1 MEDDSGAA
9 REMGMREMI
18 PSPRTLS
25 ITTVGDQQRGFALLA
40 VLILSG
46 LCMLMITQITY
57 RHQLEKSAN
66 MKSLIQDQTILLALS
81 AESWARKLL
90 LDDVEDNQFDSLEDT
105 WAQPLPVLPV
115 EGGYLSGCIRDLQ
128 GRFNLNNL
136 ESYDTDS
143 WNDEL
148 ASLFSSDLDA
158 YLNLLA
164 ILELDSSEI
173 RAAVIV
179 DWTDADTEA
188 LIPGSLEDAEYSLE
202 EPSRLSANQY
212 MVSLDELAGLPSY
225 SSADVL
231 KLYPYLT
238 ALPGRIPVNVNTATM
253 ELLMA
258 LSSAMDRFVVEEIL
272 LERPFETLDDFYTF
286 VAQSTGYMSEAEM
299 REQLPPNMISTDSE
313 YFELLTSVNLLD
325 QQIKMR
331 SLIQRQGG
339 NASVFSREF
348 QSVPVVLSDTDDDVV
363 STFDCYTLIPEEDES

>member
-1 MEDDSGAA
+1 
-9 REMGMREMI
+9 MI
-18 PSPRTLS
+18 HSPSIGGRK
-25 ITTVGDQQRGFALLA
+25 GRDQQQGFALLA

-46 LCMLMITQITY
+46 LCMLMISQITY

-66 MKSLIQDQTILLALS
+66 MKSLLQDQTILLALS

-90 LDDVEDNQFDSLEDT
+90 LDDAEENQLDSLEDT

-136 ESYDTDS
+136 ERYDTDS

-164 ILELDSSEI
+164 ILELDSNEV

-179 DWTDADTEA
+179 DWTDADTEI
-188 LIPGSLEDAEYSLE
+188 LLSGSAEDAEYSLE
-202 EPSRLSANQY
+202 EPSRLSSNQY
-212 MVSLDELAGLPSY
+212 MLSIDELAGLPGY

-231 KLYPYLT
+231 RLYPYVT
-238 ALPGRIPVNVNTATM
+238 ALPGRVPVNINTASA

-258 LSSAMDRFVVEEIL
+258 LSSAMDLFVVEEIL
-272 LERPFETLDDFYTF
+272 MERPFESLDDFYTL
-286 VAQSTGYMSEAEM
+286 VAQSTGYMNEAGM
-299 REQLPPNMISTDSE
+299 REQLPPNMVSTDSD

-348 QSVPVVLSDTDDDVV
+348 QSVPVVLSDTDEDVV
-363 STFDCYTLIPEEDES
+363 STFDCYTQIPEPDES